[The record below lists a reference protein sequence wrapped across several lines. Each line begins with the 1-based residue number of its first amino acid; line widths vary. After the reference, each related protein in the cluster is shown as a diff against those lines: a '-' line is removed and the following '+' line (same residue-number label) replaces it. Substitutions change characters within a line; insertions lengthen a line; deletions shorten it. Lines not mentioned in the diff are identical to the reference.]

1 MKIFRKHEIPNPVFH
16 YDVVVVVTDDFKAAV
31 KKLKLSPQNANDL
44 FEDQTSAIHIFTH
57 NEATSFILLH
67 PKANIGTVVHEVW
80 HAVRRLLEY
89 INAGLDN
96 EIVAYLL
103 GYYTRHV
110 VDILKGSKK

>member
-1 MKIFRKHEIPNPVFH
+1 MKIFRKCVIVNPIFY
-16 YDVVVVVTDDFKAAV
+16 YDMVIVVTDDFEAAA
-31 KKLKLSPQNANDL
+31 KKLKISVDTDSQA
-44 FEDQTSAIHIFTH
+44 
-57 NEATSFILLH
+57 EALHVFAHCEGTSFILLH
-67 PKANIGTVVHEVW
+67 PKADIGVVVHEVW

-110 VDILKGSKK
+110 VEILKGKK